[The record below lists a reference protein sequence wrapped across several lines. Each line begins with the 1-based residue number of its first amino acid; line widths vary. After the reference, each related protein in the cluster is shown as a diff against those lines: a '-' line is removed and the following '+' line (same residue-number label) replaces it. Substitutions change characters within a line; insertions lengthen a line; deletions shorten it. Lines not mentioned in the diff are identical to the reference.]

1 MRTMVWVFPVVDL
14 LECNSTIPTIVSQ
27 SINSFVHI
35 YNNSRYE
42 EEKNKMRSNPMT
54 DFESKKSN
62 YLQFS
67 NKGDNLA
74 FQVCFAIKKVMN

>member
-1 MRTMVWVFPVVDL
+1 
-14 LECNSTIPTIVSQ
+14 
-27 SINSFVHI
+27 
-35 YNNSRYE
+35 
-42 EEKNKMRSNPMT
+42 MRSNPMT
-54 DFESKKSN
+54 EFESKKSN